1 MFNNIL
7 NKIKQNTDWKLVSVL
22 ILAFVIRVID
32 LNYNGPYIDESFHTA
47 VLKFGNVFY
56 ITGEA
61 YLWPVISYFV
71 YKIGGIIAVRF
82 VAGVF
87 GTLTV
92 GFVYK
97 IAEIFSRK
105 FNKDNNYVGFLA
117 ALVFSLSAPALFVST
132 LGGYDAM
139 AFMLYALGFWQLAK
153 GIEKNKSLPLFWGAV
168 FLTLSAATRYMV
180 FIYLPVAIIY
190 AIYSRNSDNKKKI
203 LYYFLFPLA
212 TLFTVYWLLNKDHII
227 SSIWLAL
234 NLEIE
239 LLASQSIIYVFKNL
253 FISVWPIILL
263 SVAGSLIYIVK
274 AIKNKSREQ
283 IINILFLAG
292 ATSLIFIYHIYSG
305 NDLAMNRNLTMAVMF
320 GSIISGLVLNSLISY
335 RGKIKY
341 IIIVILAVILFWQAK
356 TVVAKYRDWPD
367 WRPVVKAVRD
377 LGLSDKI
384 IWCTA
389 YHGGL
394 GNVWQLRAEFG
405 SGVDIDSPWYA
416 PESFPYSP
424 DSEGVLKVASKKK
437 IPIVVG
443 PLEGWKLEV
452 GSSVDGYKIKKVIKL
467 NNDMPT
473 VYIFEIEKSS

>member
-7 NKIKQNTDWKLVSVL
+7 NKFKQNTDWKLISVL
-22 ILAFVIRVID
+22 IVAFVVRVID
-32 LNYNGPYIDESFHTA
+32 LNYNGPFVDESFQTM

-61 YLWPVISYFV
+61 YLWPVISNIF

-82 VAGVF
+82 VAAVF

-97 IAEIFSRK
+97 IAEIFSQK

-117 ALVFSLSAPALFVST
+117 ALVFSLSLPALCVST
-132 LGGYDAM
+132 LGGHDAM
-139 AFMLYALGFWQLAK
+139 AFMLYALGFWQMAK
-153 GIEKNKSLPLFWGAV
+153 GIEKNKSLHLFWGAF
-168 FLTLSAATRYMV
+168 FLTLSAATRYML
-180 FIYLPVAIIY
+180 FIYLPVAAIY
-190 AIYSRNSDNKKKI
+190 AIYSINLNNRKNI
-203 LYYFLFPLA
+203 LYYFFFPLSV
-212 TLFTVYWLLNKDHII
+212 LFTTYWLFNKGHII
-227 SSIWLAL
+227 SSIWFAVNSVKYFLAD
-234 NLEIE
+234 
-239 LLASQSIIYVFKNL
+239 QSTRYIFKNF

-274 AIKNKSREQ
+274 AIKNKSRDQ

-335 RGKIKY
+335 RGEIKY
-341 IIIVILAVILFWQAK
+341 IISAFLAIVLFWQAK
-356 TVVAKYRDWPD
+356 TVLAKYRDWPD

-377 LGLSDKI
+377 LGLSDKT

-405 SGVDIDSPWYA
+405 SRVDTASPWYV
-416 PESFPYSP
+416 PDNLPYILN
-424 DSEGVLKVASKKK
+424 SEGVLKVALKNK
-437 IPIVVG
+437 IPVVVG
-443 PLEGWKLEV
+443 PIEGWKLGV
-452 GSSVDGYKIKKVIKL
+452 GSIVDGYKVKAVIEL
-467 NNDMPT
+467 PNNAPT
-473 VYIFEIEKSS
+473 VYIFEIENNS